1 MTPHRVVR
9 DWPTG
14 LIEVGPGVYAYVSP
28 TGDSGLSNAGL
39 ILGERAATVVDTLL
53 APSLTR
59 PFAEAVR
66 RATDLPVAHVINT
79 HHHHDHTGGNW
90 AFPEAERYASAAAR
104 DLLIRK
110 GKPMEAYRAL
120 LPRFAG
126 EFEAV
131 EILPPTVTFD
141 GAWALFDGRREIRIV
156 PAAPAHTIGDVMVY
170 LPAEKVLF
178 AADVAFHYVTPL
190 VSEGSIAGW
199 LRACEAVLG
208 LDVEVLVPGHGP
220 VGTRRDF
227 ELMRDYWLM
236 IRDEGGRLL
245 DRGLTPAAAARALDL
260 GPFRE
265 WVAWPRTL
273 WNLARWQAERRGPV
287 PDLVSDEVALSMHAA
302 MHEFRSSG
310 TRMTNDQ

>member
-1 MTPHRVVR
+1 MTPHRVPR
-9 DWPTG
+9 EWPTG
-14 LIEVGPGVYAYVSP
+14 LIEVARGVYAYVSP

-66 RATDLPVAHVINT
+66 RATDLPVTRVINT

-90 AFPEAERYASAAAR
+90 AFPEAGRYASAAAR

-110 GKPMEAYRAL
+110 GVPMAVYRAL
-120 LPRFAG
+120 LPRFAS
-126 EFEAV
+126 ELEALQIV
-131 EILPPTVTFD
+131 PPDVTFE
-141 GAWALFDGRREIRIV
+141 GPWAIHDGRREIRV
-156 PAAPAHTIGDVMVY
+156 LPAAPAHTFGDVMVY

-199 LRACEAVLG
+199 LRACDVVMA
-208 LDVEVLVPGHGP
+208 LDVEVMVPGHGP
-220 VGTRRDF
+220 VGTKRDF
-227 ELMRDYWLM
+227 ERMRDYWLLL
-236 IRDEGGRLL
+236 REDGGRLL
-245 DRGLTPAAAARALDL
+245 DRGLTPAEAARALDL
-260 GPFRE
+260 GPYRE

-273 WNLARWQAERRGPV
+273 WNLARWQAERNGPL
-287 PDLVSDEVALSMHAA
+287 PDLVADDVALSMHAA
-302 MHEFRSSG
+302 MQELSQWGVVR
-310 TRMTNDQ
+310 